1 MIRKS
6 IFRHLYAQVLVAILL
21 GAIIG
26 YFYPGFG
33 VKLKPLG
40 DGFIKLI
47 RMVVAPIIFTTVVLG
62 IAGISDL
69 KRVGRIGIKALV
81 YFEVMTTLAL
91 MIGWLVVKAVQP
103 GTGVNADLSALD
115 TSKLQTYVTAAKTH
129 GVVEFLLNIIPT
141 SIVGAFAQGDILQVL
156 FISVLFGIALGALG
170 EANRP
175 VVYAL
180 EQVSNALMKIIGMI
194 VRLAPIAA
202 LGAIAFMVGE
212 FGIKSLVSVGKL
224 MACMYITCLLF
235 ICVLLG
241 FLMRLSGVSLWK
253 FIKYIREEIFIVLGT
268 ASSESVLPRLMTKL
282 EAFGC
287 SQSLVRLVVPGG
299 YSFNLDGSSIYLT
312 MGALFIAQ
320 ATNAH
325 LTFGQELTLLAVCLV
340 TSKGAAGVTG
350 SGFITL
356 AATLSS
362 MHTIPIEGMVL
373 ILGVDRLMSEARAV
387 TNLIG
392 NGVAT
397 VVIARW
403 ENDFDDAT
411 AARVLNAPHSA
422 AVHDPRVRASEEVP
436 VETVKD

>member
-6 IFRHLYAQVLVAILL
+6 IFRHLYVQVLVAILL

-26 YFYPGFG
+26 HFYPGFG

-69 KRVGRIGIKALV
+69 KRVGRIGIKALI

-91 MIGWLVVKAVQP
+91 VIGWLVVKAFQP
-103 GTGVNADLSALD
+103 GADVNADLSTLD
-115 TSKLQTYVTAAKTH
+115 ASKVQSYITTAKTH
-129 GVVEFLLNIIPT
+129 GAAEFLLNIIPT

-180 EQVSNALMKIIGMI
+180 EQISNALMKIIGMI
-194 VRLAPIAA
+194 VRLAPVAA

-212 FGIKSLVSVGKL
+212 FGIRSLVSVGKL
-224 MACMYITCLLF
+224 MACVYITCLLF
-235 ICVLLG
+235 TCVLLG
-241 FLMRLSGVSLWK
+241 GLMRLSGVSLWK

-268 ASSESVLPRLMTKL
+268 ASSESVLPRMMTKM
-282 EAFGC
+282 EALGC
-287 SQSLVRLVVPGG
+287 SQSLVRLVLPGG

-320 ATNAH
+320 ATNTH

-340 TSKGAAGVTG
+340 TSKGAAGVVG
-350 SGFITL
+350 SAFIAL

-403 ENDFDDAT
+403 ENDLDDAT
-411 AARVLNAPHSA
+411 ASRVLNAPPSA
-422 AVHDPRVRASEEVP
+422 VTRQASPAASEKVP
-436 VETVKD
+436 VETAKD